1 MQNFVKLKLVV
12 VALAVSMAMSMTISV
27 SGARAEVMEIW
38 SHSLEG
44 GDYARNVKQY
54 ERLRPIVEN
63 LGAYVEY
70 YLEDIDGQPVSHFVV
85 KFDDMRSWGAYRDRL
100 SMHPS
105 FLKWNNRY
113 RSKANQLQVGSS
125 LMSNIYE
132 PSAKAD
138 LYRGAD
144 TFYITQWKAM
154 PGKSAQMRAAM
165 IEGAKIAE
173 NNGIFAQAY
182 ANGYNDTFMAV
193 WVFDSYTGAS
203 TQLEFIQNSKEFQ
216 SFFKRTGDQKIGQ
229 FVDQAW
235 MVKTLPYEG
244 E

>member
-1 MQNFVKLKLVV
+1 MKIFIKLNILFMTL
-12 VALAVSMAMSMTISV
+12 ALGIAPAK
-27 SGARAEVMEIW
+27 AEVMEVW
-38 SHSLEG
+38 SHSLEN
-44 GDYARNVKQY
+44 GDYSKNVKQY
-54 ERLRPIVEN
+54 ERLRPVVEG

-70 YLEDIDGQPVSHFVV
+70 YMEDIDGAAISHFVV

-100 SMHPS
+100 SMHPT
-105 FLKWNNRY
+105 FLKWNKRY
-113 RSKANQLQVGSS
+113 RAKANQLQLDTA

-154 PGKSAQMRAAM
+154 PGKTAAMRAAM

-182 ANGYNDTFMAV
+182 ANGYSDMFMAV
-193 WVFDSYTGAS
+193 WAFPSYTGAA
-203 TQLEFIQNSKEFQ
+203 TQLEFIENSRDFQ
-216 SFFKRTGDQKIGQ
+216 RFFKNTADQKIGV
-229 FVDQAW
+229 FVDQSW
-235 MVKTLPYEG
+235 MVKTHPYEG
-244 E
+244 D

>member
-1 MQNFVKLKLVV
+1 MHVFLKVKAIIIALT
-12 VALAVSMAMSMTISV
+12 LAVT
-27 SGARAEVMEIW
+27 GARAEVMEVW
-38 SHSLEG
+38 SHNLDG

-70 YLEDIDGQPVSHFVV
+70 YMEDMDGAAISHFVV
-85 KFDDMRSWGAYRDRL
+85 KFDNMRSWGAYRDRL

-105 FLKWNNRY
+105 FLKWNKRH
-113 RSKANQLQVGSS
+113 RARANQLQVDTS
-125 LMSNIYE
+125 LMNNIYE

-154 PGKSAQMRAAM
+154 PGKTAAMRAAM

-182 ANGYNDTFMAV
+182 ANGYSDMFMAV
-193 WVFDSYTGAS
+193 WAFDSYTGAA
-203 TQLEFIQNSKEFQ
+203 TQLEYLENSREFQ
-216 SFFKRTGDQKIGQ
+216 SFFKRTADQKIGI
-229 FVDQAW
+229 FIDQSW
-235 MVKTLPYEG
+235 MVKTQPYEG